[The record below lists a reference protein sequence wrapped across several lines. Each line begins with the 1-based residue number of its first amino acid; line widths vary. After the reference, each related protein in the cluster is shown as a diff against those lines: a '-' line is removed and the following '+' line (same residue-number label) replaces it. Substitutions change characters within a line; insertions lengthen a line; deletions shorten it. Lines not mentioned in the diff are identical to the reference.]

1 MIADPARF
9 QRTTGGAADE
19 TDSTLIGGAPVAEA
33 ERVKPRSM
41 YVEEAIQAALESRW
55 TDALAI
61 NRALVERHGDD
72 DETCNR
78 MGKALTEL
86 GEPDQALEAYRRALS
101 LNSLNLIAQKN
112 VRKLEA
118 LLESREKLTG
128 AKGTIDVDLFA
139 EEPGKSAL
147 TILNPP
153 KSRVTVTVLPGET
166 VELHVQ
172 DGGLQAQ
179 TVRGVVLGDVD
190 SKIARRLVPL
200 IETGNRYTAAVARV
214 DEGHIE
220 VIIRESFQ
228 SSENARRSSFPVS
241 RQRREEFRPYA
252 KESLLAQRAV
262 SDEEAEE
269 AEDEAGALE
278 PSEEAEALGEDY
290 DETQPLEEIE
300 GDDVDEDVRPE
311 DQY

>member
-1 MIADPARF
+1 MIADLARF
-9 QRTTGGAADE
+9 QRAMGDAGEKTE
-19 TDSTLIGGAPVAEA
+19 STLIGGAPVAEA

-41 YVEEAIQAALESRW
+41 YVEEAIQAAIESRW
-55 TDALAI
+55 ADALAI

-72 DETCNR
+72 DEACNR
-78 MGKALTEL
+78 IGKALTEV
-86 GEPDQALEAYRRALS
+86 GETDQALEAYRRALA
-101 LNSLNLIAQKN
+101 LNPLNVIAQKN

-118 LLESREKLTG
+118 LLESREKLSG

-147 TILNPP
+147 TILNPL
-153 KSRVTVTVLPGET
+153 KSRVTVTVVPGET

-214 DEGHIE
+214 EEGQIE
-220 VIIRESFQ
+220 VIVRESFQ
-228 SSENARRSSFPVS
+228 SAENARRSSFPVS

-252 KESLLAQRAV
+252 KESLLAQRAAPEEER
-262 SDEEAEE
+262 EEAEE
-269 AEDEAGALE
+269 DAATRE
-278 PSEEAEALGEDY
+278 PSEELETLGEEY
-290 DETQPLEEIE
+290 DETQALEEIE
-300 GDDVDEDVRPE
+300 REDVDEDVRPE

>member
-1 MIADPARF
+1 
-9 QRTTGGAADE
+9 
-19 TDSTLIGGAPVAEA
+19 VAEA

-55 TDALAI
+55 ADALAI
-61 NRALVERHGDD
+61 NRALVDRHGDD

-86 GEPDQALEAYRRALS
+86 GEPDQALQAYQRALE
-101 LNSLNLIAQKN
+101 LNPLNVIAQKN

-118 LLESREKLTG
+118 VLESREKLAG
-128 AKGTIDVDLFA
+128 AKGAIDVDLFA

-147 TILNPP
+147 TVLNPP
-153 KSRVTVTVLPGET
+153 KSRLTVSVVPGDT
-166 VELHVQ
+166 VELHIQ

-179 TVRGVVLGDVD
+179 TARGVVLGDVD

-200 IETGNRYTAAVARV
+200 IEAGNRYTAVVARV
-214 DEGHIE
+214 DEGQIE
-220 VIIRESFQ
+220 VIVRESFQ
-228 SSENARRSSFPVS
+228 SAENARRSSFPVS

-252 KESLLAQRAV
+252 KESLLAQRGTGDAELDEPEEDAV
-262 SDEEAEE
+262 P
-269 AEDEAGALE
+269 ALE
-278 PSEEAEALGEDY
+278 PADELEALGEDY
-290 DETQPLEEIE
+290 EETQPLEEIE
-300 GDDVDEDVRPE
+300 SEDLDEDVRPE